1 MRRIWNLS
9 TRDKRQSFV
18 GDEGLVK
25 PDYDTSVVKSGWCN
39 IIFNNDVVEGNLKL
53 SKVELK
59 GSHLY
64 IYKHLTISK
73 FNLPS
78 ADESKTTNGEPSDA
92 GATLVDGAS
101 IVGDVA
107 TMETNV
113 PAPHDVRPPE
123 PHVDKSMDITAF
135 KNLNNNSS
143 LLVDQQSIHSQKV
156 SLLLVA
162 AEQTIVYH
170 GNGIHPQLNY
180 DFHNN
185 RFVDNDVALE
195 PLVHF
200 ILFHENTNV
209 IFPMINIL
217 PVLPEFSKS
226 LLLVQQYLNDS
237 QSSPYIASI
246 ADRVLLLLNNIQS
259 NFMGFLLKNDVAPE
273 VIKIIEIMT
282 RILDDPILLGR
293 LKEFKQRMVYK
304 QQELLSVVT
313 IHNNN
318 IDAVINPFVDMNSLM
333 FMKCNLFQL
342 TNTISLIDQK
352 VFQKWNSNIDKSLL
366 LLTSINDPLYKKN
379 PLIFNN
385 DIHIH
390 YLARLLINHLFVETS
405 SSLERKA
412 RLLEK
417 WIDLGCLLDKQGN
430 MSSWLG
436 ISSIVLSQ
444 PVLRLYKIWSL
455 VSSDYIKLLK
465 NDWSPVLF
473 ELDRRHM
480 ANNENKRE
488 DDSGERSPNA
498 NNGIH
503 TIRDSYHIMAP
514 RGLGKIYSKESV
526 IPYFGDLVINNESI
540 NINEMSSVWKRI
552 NYSFSRW
559 NEYLQNLQNCTDI
572 IAYNKDV
579 LSRYD
584 SMGFIFSNESL
595 NQVLYNGNNANESLP
610 FEHNQEEKLQK
621 TSGEL
626 LADLEHKLIKLIE
639 INCESINLEKI
650 MKLSLALEPDLPE
663 AYLKPPTSPPSSNS
677 GSQSSATSI
686 TLHTNNSTSSV
697 VTLSN
702 DDPINKLPTFNN
714 KYFKLNLSKYDELTL
729 TNNNQQHGDLVFR
742 IDDFVTDSESVTG
755 SILDELEPVADDD
768 DGLGIDV
775 DDILNSE
782 KFINFSLKSDDAIRL
797 SDITSKSSPFKY
809 IPKYASIDKLI
820 DLLLIDA
827 RYFEDGIQLDL
838 TEYRFVFLLNYN
850 SFITTKDVL
859 DKLAYRFVNSGNA
872 VISIMKK
879 NSQAYN
885 VDLVEFPNWKLD
897 TSVNLKELGPI
908 NYELLL
914 KIQINI
920 LKVLIALVNNFYA
933 NFSLDLTNKSIL
945 IKLLKLFSNEI
956 LQWYNS
962 NKIDHTLEK
971 SFENLVNYYKKLKK
985 LFVKKSYRPIEI
997 NKFDEYLIN
1006 EFKFNNSLH
1015 EVPINR
1021 NLPSY
1026 KNVVKIEKF
1035 LSKFN
1040 KLLTIFY
1047 KGIKP
1052 EDWIKI
1058 FKLME
1063 SLFEQKRMFE
1073 FNLQR
1078 PSTPDEYLLISNVF
1092 HYFESLVDANE
1103 KQLILKKFPLVFRK
1117 LFKLYFKFKSYLFI
1131 QLTDANITND
1141 ERLDRMK
1148 TLLSMIKI
1156 SRIKMSDNLF
1166 VFESVERDMTIPSC
1180 IETAVTNVIYSP
1192 ESRSFGELWV
1202 RAATSFYNDPVSIPY
1217 INNLDTLL
1225 PPNLSS
1231 SDLQSTEPLLPCFGW
1246 IIENLIETN
1255 KCPSFYKP
1263 GIINFNKRY
1272 LIFKLIKELVVEDID
1287 PTDTNIQ
1294 SPSHASSSNFEF
1306 HEQHEFEFLL
1316 KLDDTLLEK
1325 NSNFCESPDQNR
1337 VLFHDVLQE
1346 QHQILTNDNKKK
1358 SANESLSVATT
1369 INTLGKRNSNTQL
1382 RRQTLAYKTNSASRF
1397 KIAGLFG
1404 KARPFSVNG
1413 TTMQLSNTIAS
1424 PTDNVIQESELPDV
1438 HQVSELRQKPSAV
1451 LTLKNKKIFLVYLLP
1466 LCFKIDTDSGD
1477 EYVFQA
1483 RNEADLS
1490 DWLAKLNFAN
1500 RHWYF
1505 SRTLNLK
1512 TPSYNLTFGVPIS
1525 LVCNR
1530 EHSSCP
1536 LILTSLF
1543 ETIEADWINEVG
1555 IYRISS
1561 SLSELNNA
1569 KSVIDRTGS
1578 LKSVDRE
1585 YDVHVL
1591 TSIIKSYF
1599 RELPDALL
1607 TDEVIEALFDVK
1619 RKDDNSGFDKSE
1631 DLDAYYQALRMLPKY
1646 NYNVLKA
1653 LLLHL
1658 DKIRAASETNKMT
1671 ASNLATVIG
1680 PALTEASSLDSLINK
1695 FGFINKIL
1703 EKLINES
1710 VWIYA
1715 REDA

>member
-1 MRRIWNLS
+1 MRKIWNLS

-18 GDEGLVK
+18 ADEGLVQ
-25 PDYDTSVVKSGWCN
+25 PEYDSNVVKSGWCN
-39 IIFNNDVVEGNLKL
+39 TIINNEVVDGNFKL

-64 IYKHLTISK
+64 IYKHPTITK
-73 FNLPS
+73 FTLLS
-78 ADESKTTNGEPSDA
+78 TEEPKASDVA
-92 GATLVDGAS
+92 SSDPAATLVDRAS
-101 IVGDVA
+101 IIGDA
-107 TMETNV
+107 STSETNV
-113 PAPHDVRPPE
+113 PIDPRSPDLP
-123 PHVDKSMDITAF
+123 VDRSVDMAAF
-135 KNLNNNSS
+135 KNLNNSSS
-143 LLVDQQSIHSQKV
+143 LLVDQQSIHSLKTSPV
-156 SLLLVA
+156 V
-162 AEQTIVYH
+162 AEQAIVHH
-170 GNGIHPQLNY
+170 GGGIHPQLNY
-180 DFHNN
+180 DFNTN
-185 RFVDNDVALE
+185 KFLDNDVALE

-209 IFPMINIL
+209 IFPLINIL
-217 PVLPEFSKS
+217 PVLPNFSKS
-226 LLLVQQYLNDS
+226 LLLVQQYLNDP
-237 QSSPYIASI
+237 QSSPYIVEI
-246 ADRVLLLLNNIQS
+246 TDRVLLLLNNIQS

-273 VIKIIEIMT
+273 VVKIIEILT
-282 RILDDPILLGR
+282 RTLDDPNRLEK
-293 LKEFKQRMVYK
+293 LKEFKQKMMYK
-304 QQELLSVVT
+304 QQELLGLVT

-318 IDAVINPFVDMNSLM
+318 IDPVINPFVDLNSLM
-333 FMKCNLFQL
+333 FMKCNLFKL
-342 TNTISLIDQK
+342 TDTISLIDQK

-405 SSLERKA
+405 SNLERKA

-436 ISSIVLSQ
+436 ISSMILSQ
-444 PVLRLYKIWSL
+444 PVLRLHKIWSL

-480 ANNENKRE
+480 ANNENRKE
-488 DDSGERSPNA
+488 DDSNDKPSIA
-498 NNGIH
+498 NNGTH

-559 NEYLQNLQNCTDI
+559 NEYLQDLQNYTDI

-595 NQVLYNGNNANESLP
+595 NQVLYTGNDANESLR
-610 FEHNQEEKLQK
+610 FEHDQRENYEKA
-621 TSGEL
+621 SAES

-663 AYLKPPTSPPSSNS
+663 AYLRSPTPAPSSNS
-677 GSQSSATSI
+677 GMQSSATSI

-697 VTLSN
+697 LTLSN
-702 DDPINKLPTFNN
+702 DDPLNKLPTFNN
-714 KYFKLNLSKYDELTL
+714 RYFKLNLGKYDELT
-729 TNNNQQHGDLVFR
+729 TNYNHQHDDPVFR
-742 IDDFVTDSESVTG
+742 IDDFVTDNESVPG
-755 SILDELEPVADDD
+755 SILDEVEPVVDDD

-782 KFINFSLKSDDAIRL
+782 KFINFSLKSDDANRL
-797 SDITSKSSPFKY
+797 SDITSKSSPFRY

-827 RYFEDGIQLDL
+827 RYFEEGIQLDL

-850 SFITTKDVL
+850 SFITTKDLL

-879 NSQAYN
+879 NCQAYN
-885 VDLVEFPNWKLD
+885 VDHLEFPNWKLD
-897 TSVNLKELGPI
+897 TSVNLKELGQI

-914 KIQINI
+914 KIQTNI

-962 NKIDHTLEK
+962 NKIVPSLEK
-971 SFENLVNYYKKLKK
+971 SFENLVTYYKKLKK

-1021 NLPSY
+1021 NLPSH

-1035 LSKFN
+1035 LMKFN

-1063 SLFEQKRMFE
+1063 SLFEQKKMFE

-1078 PSTPDEYLLISNVF
+1078 ASTPDEYLIISNVF
-1092 HYFESLVDANE
+1092 QYFESLVDPQE

-1131 QLTDANITND
+1131 QLTDVNITSD

-1166 VFESVERDMTIPSC
+1166 VFESAERDMTIPSC

-1192 ESRSFGELWV
+1192 ESRSYSELWV
-1202 RAATSFYNDPVSIPY
+1202 RAATSFSSGPVSIPQ
-1217 INNLDTLL
+1217 ITDLDTLL
-1225 PPNLSS
+1225 PPNLNSN
-1231 SDLQSTEPLLPCFGW
+1231 DLQSMEPLLPCFGW

-1255 KCPSFYKP
+1255 KCPSFSKP

-1272 LIFKLIKELVVEDID
+1272 LIFKLIKELVVEDIEPSD
-1287 PTDTNIQ
+1287 SNIHP
-1294 SPSHASSSNFEF
+1294 PSHASSSNYEY
-1306 HEQHEFEFLL
+1306 HEPHEFEFLL

-1325 NSNFCESPDQNR
+1325 NSNFFESADQNT
-1337 VLFHDVLQE
+1337 VLFHQILQE
-1346 QHQILTNDNKKK
+1346 QHQILINDNKKK
-1358 SANESLSVATT
+1358 SANESLSVVTT
-1369 INTLGKRNSNTQL
+1369 INPLNKKNSNTLL

-1413 TTMQLSNTIAS
+1413 STMQLSNSIAS
-1424 PTDNVIQESELPDV
+1424 VSDNVIQENELPDV
-1438 HQVSELRQKPSAV
+1438 HQVSELKQKPSAV
-1451 LTLKNKKIFLVYLLP
+1451 LALKNKKIFLVYLLP

-1512 TPSYNLTFGVPIS
+1512 TPSYHLTFGVPIS

-1536 LILTSLF
+1536 VILASLF
-1543 ETIEADWINEVG
+1543 QKIEADWINEVG

-1561 SLSELNNA
+1561 SVSELNSA
-1569 KSVIDRTGS
+1569 KAIIDKTGT
-1578 LKSVDRE
+1578 LKLNDRD

-1591 TSIIKSYF
+1591 TSIVKSYF

-1619 RKDDNSGFDKSE
+1619 RKDDNSGFAKSE
-1631 DLDAYYQALRMLPKY
+1631 DLDAYYQALKMLPKY

-1658 DKIRAASETNKMT
+1658 DKIRAASDTNKMT
-1671 ASNLATVIG
+1671 VSNLATVIG

-1703 EKLINES
+1703 EKLISEAI
-1710 VWIYA
+1710 WIYA
-1715 REDA
+1715 REDAEQ